1 MREENIN
8 PVGESIR
15 YIQEII
21 NKYIRTPE
29 ELEKAEIKL
38 REALKKERYYR
49 FQEIILQLINKIIE
63 LKWIIIVEI
72 LYNIYRRKDRYI

>member
-38 REALKKERYYR
+38 REVLKKERYCR
-49 FQEIILQLINKIIE
+49 F
-63 LKWIIIVEI
+63 
-72 LYNIYRRKDRYI
+72 